1 MWPQAE
7 VRVDVMVRNEVK
19 ELVMGGL
26 DWFRAGRKRSL
37 LDIGGGAGDLAG
49 EDAP

>member
-7 VRVDVMVRNEVK
+7 VRVDVKVLYEVK

-26 DWFRAGRKRSL
+26 DRVRAGRKRSL
-37 LDIGGGAGDLAG
+37 LDTGGGAGGLEGA
-49 EDAP
+49 DAP